1 MKDWFN
7 ETLVILAYSK
17 RTQWA
22 IVLGVVGFFGIQVW
36 GNYNVSNFE
45 LSGPVSSI
53 TEVIKHKFLRQYDK
67 VALGCL
73 LSFWGTAITLYKKD
87 RKRFYRSY

>member
-7 ETLVILAYSK
+7 EFLVILAYSK

-22 IVLGVVGFFGIQVW
+22 IILGVVGFVGIQVW
-36 GNYNVSNFE
+36 GDYQLSNFE
-45 LSGPVSSI
+45 MTGPMSSI
-53 TEVIKHKFLRQYDK
+53 TDVIKQKLLRHYDK
-67 VALGCL
+67 AALGCL

-87 RKRFYRSY
+87 RKRLYRSY

>member
-7 ETLVILAYSK
+7 EFLVILAYSK

-22 IVLGVVGFFGIQVW
+22 IILGVVGFVGIQVW
-36 GNYNVSNFE
+36 GDYQLSNFE
-45 LSGPVSSI
+45 MTGPMSSI
-53 TEVIKHKFLRQYDK
+53 TDVIKQKLLRLYDK
-67 VALGCL
+67 AALGCL

-87 RKRFYRSY
+87 RKRLYRSY

>member
-7 ETLVILAYSK
+7 EFLVILAYSK

-22 IVLGVVGFFGIQVW
+22 IILGVVGFVVIQVW
-36 GNYNVSNFE
+36 GGYQLSNFE
-45 LSGPVSSI
+45 LSGPMSSI
-53 TEVIKHKFLRQYDK
+53 TDVIKQKFLRHYDK
-67 VALGCL
+67 AALGCL

-87 RKRFYRSY
+87 RKRFYRSF